1 MRTITFPEA
10 TSKAA
15 ALAAL
20 LLGGGLAL
28 APEARAGVTLNGVV
42 LNGSNLNGSNL
53 NGVVLNGVVLNGQHT
68 QGRPAGGEVAGTADL
83 AALQVRAVRL
93 PDGRTLLARQ
103 R

>member
-1 MRTITFPEA
+1 MRTIMFPEA

-28 APEARAGVTLNGVV
+28 APEARAGSNLNG
-42 LNGSNLNGSNL
+42 LSLNGSNL

-68 QGRPAGGEVAGTADL
+68 QGRPASGEEAVTADL
-83 AALQVRAVRL
+83 GALQVRAVRL
-93 PDGRTLLARQ
+93 PDGRTLIPGQ

>member
-28 APEARAGVTLNGVV
+28 APEARAGVTLNG
-42 LNGSNLNGSNL
+42 SNLNGVTL

-93 PDGRTLLARQ
+93 PDCRTLLARQ